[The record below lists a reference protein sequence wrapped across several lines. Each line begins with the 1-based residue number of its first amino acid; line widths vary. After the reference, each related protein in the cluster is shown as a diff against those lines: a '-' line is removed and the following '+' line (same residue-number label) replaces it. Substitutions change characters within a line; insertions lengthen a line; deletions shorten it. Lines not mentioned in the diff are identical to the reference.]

1 MALQA
6 SRLRFPPAHWQR
18 QARLAV
24 ASAGV
29 LAYPTESCFGLGCDP
44 RQRPALQK
52 VLALKRRPKAKG
64 MLLIASDLAQI
75 LPFIQPPSADDLARF
90 AQWWPGPLTLL
101 LPASRRVV
109 PLLRGRHRKIA
120 VRITD
125 HPPAAGLCHF
135 LGMPLVSTSANLSG
149 RVALKRAADCRRV
162 FGRRVLTLPGMI
174 GLARKP
180 SSIIDYP
187 SGRILRG

>member
-75 LPFIQPPSADDLARF
+75 LPFIQPPSATT
-90 AQWWPGPLTLL
+90 WPG
-101 LPASRRVV
+101 
-109 PLLRGRHRKIA
+109 LRSGGQARLHCCCQP
-120 VRITD
+120 V
-125 HPPAAGLCHF
+125 AG
-135 LGMPLVSTSANLSG
+135 
-149 RVALKRAADCRRV
+149 
-162 FGRRVLTLPGMI
+162 
-174 GLARKP
+174 
-180 SSIIDYP
+180 
-187 SGRILRG
+187 